1 MKKYLA
7 IILISV
13 GLFSTQTAIVNAA
26 SSSTTDHSTTSAASE
41 SANSEVVVPD
51 TTHTTEEHKAEEEN
65 TGVVGMFGLNWK
77 LFLAQLINFGIV
89 LFVLWKWVFK
99 PVTQGLSER
108 TDKIEGSLAEA
119 EKIMKDRADFD
130 SWKNDEISK
139 VRSESSS
146 IISEAKKS
154 AEELK
159 ASTLQATTEEQNR
172 LIEQTKARLESEKSL
187 MIQQAKTE
195 LADIVVQATSKILK
209 QKIDPNKD
217 KQLIDDALKS
227 AQS

>member
-26 SSSTTDHSTTSAASE
+26 STSTTTHSTTNTAVEATNTEATASE
-41 SANSEVVVPD
+41 AKAD
-51 TTHTTEEHKAEEEN
+51 TEEHKTEED

-99 PVTQGLSER
+99 PVTKGLSDR

-130 SWKNDEISK
+130 SWKNDEIGK
-139 VRSESSS
+139 VRSESSA
-146 IISEAKKS
+146 IIAEAKKS

-159 ASTLQATTEEQNR
+159 ADTLQTTTDEQNR
-172 LIEQTKARLESEKSL
+172 LIEQTKARLESEKIL

-195 LADIVVQATSKILK
+195 LADIVVEATSKILK
-209 QKIDPNKD
+209 EKIDPAKD